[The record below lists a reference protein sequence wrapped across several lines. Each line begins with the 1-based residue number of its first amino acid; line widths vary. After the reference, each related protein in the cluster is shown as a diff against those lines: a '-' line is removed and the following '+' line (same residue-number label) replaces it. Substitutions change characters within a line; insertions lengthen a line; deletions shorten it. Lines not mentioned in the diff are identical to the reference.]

1 VRTGL
6 LPPRYRSAVALG
18 RVMPVGWAEVVA
30 RRLERS
36 HLTRRA
42 TELGVVVSDLGGVQA
57 QLQSSAE
64 LQLAARVEGLT
75 QADVRAALWDRRELV
90 KAWTLRGTLHL
101 HPAAELPM
109 WHAAR
114 RAVAVDDQA
123 LPAWRDPNGNHHP
136 ALDAEQ
142 VAAVRA
148 AVRDVLDGRCLLRE
162 EIADEVVALVGPEPR
177 ERLRSGFAFFLGD
190 ICQGPPRGAKV
201 TFARPDQWI
210 DGWSE
215 PDGSEAL
222 REACRRFLHAY
233 GPARPSDF
241 LEWFG
246 AGRMNAADGRD
257 LFGTLE
263 LDEVDVDGRRAYVLA
278 GDTSFPSPESSVR
291 LLPEYDAYVMGF
303 RERGVLVPPAVRE
316 LVATR
321 PRGRYE
327 GPAGLRFLLI
337 DGVTAGLWDRAKR
350 GKRLE
355 AQVAPVRA
363 MARRERDELQAEVAR
378 LGAFLGLEPMLT
390 VA

>member
-6 LPPRYRSAVALG
+6 LPARQRTALTLG
-18 RVMPVGWAEVVA
+18 RVIPVRWAEVVA

-42 TELGVVVSDLGGVQA
+42 ADLVHVVSSLGGVQA

-75 QADVRAALWDRRELV
+75 QADVRAALWERRALA

-101 HPAAELPM
+101 HPAHELPM

-114 RAVAVDDQA
+114 RAVAASDPS
-123 LPAWRDPNGNHHP
+123 LPAWRDPSGKDHP
-136 ALDAEQ
+136 PLDAEK

-148 AVRDVLDGRCLLRE
+148 AVREVLDGRCLLRE
-162 EIADEVVALVGPEPR
+162 EIAEEVVALVGPEPR

-190 ICQGPPRGAKV
+190 LCQGPPRGAKV

-215 PDGSEAL
+215 PDESEAL

-257 LFGTLE
+257 LFATLE
-263 LDEVDVDGRRAYVLA
+263 LDEVDVEGRSAYVAA

-303 RERGVLVPPAVRE
+303 RERDVLVPPPVRE
-316 LVATR
+316 LVAAR

-327 GPAGLRFLLI
+327 GPAGLRFLLV
-337 DGVTAGLWDRAKR
+337 DGVTAGIWDRAKR
-350 GKRLE
+350 GRRIEIHATETERL
-355 AQVAPVRA
+355 
-363 MARRERDELQAEVAR
+363 DGLQAEAAR
-378 LGAFLGLEPMLT
+378 IGAFLGLEPVLT
-390 VA
+390 VG